1 MDVREAL
8 LAKRYFQPG
17 EDFDAF
23 VLRLANFAAQG
34 DRIHGVPERRA
45 LQLAEEYARLKYEN
59 LFWENSPYLFNAGT
73 DSPMLSACYVL
84 DVPDDMFGI
93 FTAVRDSVMIQKYGG
108 GVGFDFSKLR
118 PEGDVV
124 NGTGGVASGPL
135 SFLKAFDAATEAVK
149 QGGRRRGANMG
160 ILRCDHPDIFKFI
173 NAKLEEGVITNF
185 NLSVGVTDAFM
196 EAALNNKLYPLI
208 NPRTGEVVKT
218 VDALSVL
225 HMIAKNAWRNGEP
238 GVIFLDAINRANMV
252 PHLGM
257 ITATNPCQPLWAP
270 VLTPSGIR
278 KIGDIKVG
286 DVIWSGKRWTR
297 VVNKVITGVKPVY
310 AFRTTAGTFY
320 GTKDHKVVS
329 NGQKLEVGEAKTID
343 ICPPPDGFE
352 DLQPFSKGTAEII
365 EVEHLGDELVCDI
378 TVDDPD
384 HVYWTGGLLVSNC
397 GERPLLPNESC
408 NLGSVNLEAHVKG
421 DDWDFAKLAETVR
434 LAVRILDNTIDL
446 NKYPNRR
453 IEKATKKTRKIGL
466 GVMGFHAALI
476 RLGIPY
482 DSGRAEREAA
492 RVMSYIYEV
501 ARSESEKLAIE
512 RGVFPAWEGSVWEKR
527 GVKIRNAEI
536 TCIAPTGSI
545 SRLARTTSGI
555 EPLFALEYE
564 SNILDGKYTERLP
577 VVEQAFRKG
586 VNREL
591 LKTALEIPY
600 QRHIGIQAAFQN
612 NGVDAAVSKT
622 INMSYNSTEGDVL
635 AAIIMA
641 WEKGCKGITIYRD
654 RSRQAQVLEVEKCPE
669 CGVTL
674 INESG
679 CYTCPA
685 CGWGKCS
692 IA

>member
-23 VLRLANFAAQG
+23 VCRLANFAAQG
-34 DRIHGVPERRA
+34 DRIHGVPERRVF
-45 LQLAEEYARLKYEN
+45 QLAEEYARLKYEN

-73 DSPMLSACYVL
+73 DFPMLSACFVL

-93 FTAVRDSVMIQKYGG
+93 FTAVRDAVMIQKLGG

-135 SFLKAFDAATEAVK
+135 SFLKVFDAATEAVK
-149 QGGRRRGANMG
+149 QGGKRRGACMG

-185 NLSVGVTDAFM
+185 NLSVGVTDVFM
-196 EAALNNKLYPLI
+196 EAALNNKPYPLV

-218 VDALSVL
+218 VDALAVL

-238 GVIFLDAINRANMV
+238 GVIFLDTINRANMV

-257 ITATNPCQPLWAP
+257 ITATNPCA
-270 VLTPSGIR
+270 
-278 KIGDIKVG
+278 
-286 DVIWSGKRWTR
+286 
-297 VVNKVITGVKPVY
+297 
-310 AFRTTAGTFY
+310 
-320 GTKDHKVVS
+320 
-329 NGQKLEVGEAKTID
+329 
-343 ICPPPDGFE
+343 
-352 DLQPFSKGTAEII
+352 
-365 EVEHLGDELVCDI
+365 
-378 TVDDPD
+378 
-384 HVYWTGGLLVSNC
+384 
-397 GERPLLPNESC
+397 ERPLLPNESC
-408 NLGSVNLEAHVKG
+408 NLGSVNLEAHVRG
-421 DDWDFAKLAETVR
+421 GDWDFARLAETVR

-446 NKYPNRR
+446 NRYPNRR
-453 IEKATKKTRKIGL
+453 IERATKKTRKIGL

-476 RLGIPY
+476 RLDIPY
-482 DSGRAEREAA
+482 DSDRAEREAA

-512 RGVFPAWEGSVWEKR
+512 RGVFPAWEGSVWEKK

-555 EPLFALEYE
+555 EPLFALEYV
-564 SNILDGKYTERLP
+564 SNIMDGEYAERLP
-577 VVEQAFRKG
+577 VVEQALKKG
-586 VNREL
+586 ASREL
-591 LKTALEIPY
+591 LKTAPEIPY

-635 AAIIMA
+635 NAIVMA
-641 WEKGCKGITIYRD
+641 WERGCKGITIYRD
-654 RSRQAQVLEVEKCPE
+654 RSRQNQVLEAERCPE
-669 CGVTL
+669 CGTAL
-674 INESG
+674 ISESG